1 VIRRA
6 CADAAAWPSD
16 VRVAVNLSPL
26 QFKSSDLVRT
36 VLIAL
41 ASSGLPARQLELEI
55 TESVLLQG
63 SASNLAILHQ
73 LRGLGVRIAVDDFGI
88 GYSSLSYL
96 RMFPFDRIKIDRSFV
111 TELPASPEC
120 VKIIRSMVELAKS
133 LGIEITAEGIE
144 TAEQLAHL
152 RADGCTEGQG
162 FLFSPA
168 RPVANVADLLGARA
182 AERAA

>member
-1 VIRRA
+1 M
-6 CADAAAWPSD
+6 
-16 VRVAVNLSPL
+16 
-26 QFKSSDLVRT
+26 
-36 VLIAL
+36 
-41 ASSGLPARQLELEI
+41 
-55 TESVLLQG
+55 LLQENEN
-63 SASNLAILHQ
+63 NLAILHQ

-111 TELPASPEC
+111 MELPASREC

-144 TAEQLAHL
+144 TTEQLAQL

-168 RPVANVADLLGARA
+168 RPVAEVANLMGERA